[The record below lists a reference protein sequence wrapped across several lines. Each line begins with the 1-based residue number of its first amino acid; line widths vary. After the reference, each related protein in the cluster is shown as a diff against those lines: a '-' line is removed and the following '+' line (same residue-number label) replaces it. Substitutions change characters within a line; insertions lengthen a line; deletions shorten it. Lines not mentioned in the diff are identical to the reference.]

1 MKKILG
7 YAGLCMML
15 LTGMSSALAAGHA
28 GAADEGAATS
38 TSGEAYIRVDV
49 VKTPVEV
56 VRETSNLMLA
66 EVASRK
72 EELDEFPGR
81 IYGLVDQIV
90 LPKFDFIRMSRLVL
104 GKYWRRATDEEKASF
119 IAAFRELLV
128 RTYATALLNYSD
140 QEIKYLPSRMVEGA
154 EEVVVNT
161 EVSEPGAPAVPI
173 NYNLYKDGED
183 WLVFDVVI
191 DGVSLVSN
199 YRTSFASQI
208 RRYKLAGLI
217 KKLEQRNKRDK

>member
-1 MKKILG
+1 MNKIVG
-7 YAGLCMML
+7 YAGFCLML
-15 LTGMSSALAAGHA
+15 LVGMSPALGAGHV
-28 GAADEGAATS
+28 GAADEGATES
-38 TSGEAYIRVDV
+38 SSGEAYIRVEV

-90 LPKFDFIRMSRLVL
+90 LPKFDFIRMSKLVL

-161 EVSEPGAPAVPI
+161 EVSESGAPAVPI